1 MNGLLSCNNED
12 LEGDRALSLL
22 QERLQIKPL
31 DLDKLCLPHFEH
43 IPKIG
48 LKSTRE
54 SLPKPTRVLSNID
67 NMLKRTSIKTPV
79 KLRLGTE
86 SSVEYVAS
94 PTPPKSP
101 FASVSLLNKRIF
113 QTNSS
118 RDPFSQ
124 NDMDQLP
131 MTNSS
136 PIEHI
141 TEQFG
146 SADVSNPSV
155 KWKPPQN
162 EQDGNTRSLEVAI
175 TDFHHASEK
184 CVNKDSGK
192 VAAVVNVGSTTLPV
206 TVDDKVADC
215 NMEDIVM
222 NGNLG
227 GSVAEVDKVADC
239 NMEDIV
245 MNKNLGGS
253 VADEDA
259 QANRA
264 TTKDNE
270 VNLDTLLKGISTQ
283 IPVKCGQLT
292 ESPIK
297 YLDSPNWPKRPLA
310 SFSMSSKQTTP
321 SSGPTTRDDL
331 DQLPVT
337 NPSQIQ
343 LISKQFSAVDVKESD
358 KTKSPLYEQDDAN
371 RIPEITFRNS
381 SHTSDKSV
389 NEDSSETGAVL
400 DMVSSASHVAME
412 DKITGCNMENMFMSE
427 NFVESSA
434 PDENV
439 QANIATVEDEV
450 FDIWVFQ
457 ICSYPYRIVN
467 GGILKLYLL

>member
-1 MNGLLSCNNED
+1 MDGLLSCNNED

-22 QERLQIKPL
+22 QKRLQIKPL
-31 DLDKLCLPHFEH
+31 DLDKLCLPDFEH

-54 SLPKPTRVLSNID
+54 SLPKPTHVLSSID

-124 NDMDQLP
+124 NDVDQLP

-155 KWKPPQN
+155 KMKPPQN
-162 EQDGNTRSLEVAI
+162 EQDGNTRSLEEAI
-175 TDFHHASEK
+175 TDFCHASEK

-206 TVDDKVADC
+206 TVDDKVAEC

-227 GSVAEVDKVADC
+227 GSVAEEDKVADC

-283 IPVKCGQLT
+283 IPVQHGQLT

-297 YLDSPNWPKRPLA
+297 YLDSPNRPKSPLA
-310 SFSMSSKQTTP
+310 SFSLSSKQTTP
-321 SSGPTTRDDL
+321 SSGPTTLDDL
-331 DQLPVT
+331 DQLTVT
-337 NPSQIQ
+337 NPSPIG
-343 LISKQFSAVDVKESD
+343 LISRQFSAVYEGKEYDKMPEVTIRNISCTSD
-358 KTKSPLYEQDDAN
+358 KT
-371 RIPEITFRNS
+371 
-381 SHTSDKSV
+381 V

-400 DMVSSASHVAME
+400 DVVSSASHVAME
-412 DKITGCNMENMFMSE
+412 DKVTGSNMENMFMSE
-427 NFVESSA
+427 NFGESSA
-434 PDENV
+434 ADEDV
-439 QANIATVEDEV
+439 QANIATVEDKV

-457 ICSYPYRIVN
+457 ICSCT
-467 GGILKLYLL
+467 